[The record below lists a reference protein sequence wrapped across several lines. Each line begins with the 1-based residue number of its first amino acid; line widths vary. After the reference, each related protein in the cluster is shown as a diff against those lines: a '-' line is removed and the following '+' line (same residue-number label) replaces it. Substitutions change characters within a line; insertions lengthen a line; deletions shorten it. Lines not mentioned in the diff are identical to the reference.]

1 MEIEIYFE
9 PVNIDFINNTNENEP
24 QRLGDKIIK
33 YQKKNYFP
41 DLSDV
46 NIAIVGVKEDRNAL
60 LNIGCADAP
69 DIIRSFFYDL
79 FPGNYN
85 NKIADLG
92 NIIPGHTVEDTYFAV
107 STVIAELIKN
117 KIVPIILGGS
127 QDISF
132 ANYRAYEQLGQI
144 INIATIDASF
154 DVGYENNEITSK
166 SFLSK
171 IILHQPSYLFNY
183 TNIGY
188 QTYLVDQH
196 AIDLMT
202 NLLFDTYRLGS
213 VREKIEE
220 VEPYIRNA
228 DMVSFDISAVRT
240 SDAPG
245 NAYALPNGFY
255 GEEACQIARY
265 AGISDKLTSVGFYEY
280 NPRLDIRK
288 QTAALISQI
297 IWYFIDGYY
306 NRKNDFPHIQKEKDD
321 YIKYRVSVKDNK
333 QEIVFF
339 KSKKSDRWWMEVP
352 CPTDINTNYQRHYLV
367 PCSYNDY
374 LFALK
379 NEMPDRWWQVYQ
391 KLM

>member
-9 PVNIDFINNTNENEP
+9 PINCDFVETPDDNSPKRI
-24 QRLGDKIIK
+24 GDKIAK
-33 YQKKNYFP
+33 YVKNGSFP
-41 DLSDV
+41 DLSDI

-60 LNIGCADAP
+60 LNVGCAEGP
-69 DIIRSFFYDL
+69 DVIRSFFYEL

-92 NIIPGHTVEDTYFAV
+92 NIISGHTFEDTYFAV
-107 STVIAELIKN
+107 SNVIAELIKN
-117 KIVPIILGGS
+117 KIVPIIIGGS
-127 QDISF
+127 QDITY

-144 INIATIDASF
+144 INIATIDSSF
-154 DVGYENNEITSK
+154 DVGYENTEVTSK

-188 QTYLVDQH
+188 QTYLVDQQ
-196 AIDLMT
+196 AIDLMS
-202 NLLFDTYRLGS
+202 NLFFDTYRLGQ
-213 VREKIEE
+213 VRENIEE

-228 DMVSFDISAVRT
+228 DMVSFDISAIRM

-265 AGISDKLTSVGFYEY
+265 AGISDKLTSVGFYDY
-280 NPRLDIRK
+280 NPKFDNRK
-288 QTAALISQI
+288 QTASLISQI

-306 NRKNDFPHIQKEKDD
+306 NRKNDFPHIQKDE
-321 YIKYRVSVKDNK
+321 YYKYRVASKDNK
-333 QEIVFF
+333 PEIVFF

-352 CPTDINTNYQRHYLV
+352 CPTEVNKNYQRHYLV

-374 LFALK
+374 LSALK
-379 NEMPDRWWQVYQ
+379 DEMPDRWWQVYQ